1 MGSTGSFIAKSCG
14 LSRKR
19 KAATAIDPTN
29 PTTTASAIQG
39 HGLFRPSPARPGA
52 PGRGGSASA
61 RGGATSSG
69 EPIRG
74 ALSGPVAS
82 TVAADT
88 GGAAAF
94 VSGTPL
100 APTTP
105 AANDATKAPAGEGGG
120 GAGRAGTGRGG
131 TTAAG
136 AGLAAPAPDPK
147 AGAAATGADPGGGAA
162 APLSPRAGA
171 FSGAAGR
178 GGATGGRAGATGLA
192 GGGVGGAGGAA
203 GGGSNSASSRFTA
216 TSSAFSSRAM
226 SLSGSAG
233 FSDRSC
239 PIKALRARSYMARRA
254 EAGLDFGR
262 FETARANSE

>member
-1 MGSTGSFIAKSCG
+1 M
-14 LSRKR
+14 
-19 KAATAIDPTN
+19 KAAKAIDPTN

-61 RGGATSSG
+61 RGGSTSSG

-105 AANDATKAPAGEGGG
+105 AANDATRAPAERGGGG
-120 GAGRAGTGRGG
+120 GAGRGG
-131 TTAAG
+131 TT
-136 AGLAAPAPDPK
+136 GLAAPAPAPK
-147 AGAAATGADPGGGAA
+147 AGAAATGAAPKAGAVATGAEPDGAAA
-162 APLSPRAGA
+162 APLNPRVGA

-178 GGATGGRAGATGLA
+178 GGVTCGREGATGLA

-203 GGGSNSASSRFTA
+203 GAGEAAGCGSNSASSRFTA

-226 SLSGSAG
+226 SLSGSGG

-239 PIKALRARSYMARRA
+239 PIKALRARSYIARRA
-254 EAGLDFGR
+254 EAGLDLGK
-262 FETARANSE
+262 FETARDNSE